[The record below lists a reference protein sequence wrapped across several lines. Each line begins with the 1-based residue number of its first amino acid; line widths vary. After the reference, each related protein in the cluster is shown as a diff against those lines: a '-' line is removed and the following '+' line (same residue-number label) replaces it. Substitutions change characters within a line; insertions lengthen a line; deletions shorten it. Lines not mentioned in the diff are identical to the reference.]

1 MQDKM
6 KQHLIPKVQLYFAPS
21 NATKETWAVCPSI
34 LPSKQQKELK
44 ELAVDTLQLG
54 KCLVAP
60 VPTQVTRAN

>member
-1 MQDKM
+1 MLNDQRVYKM

-54 KCLVAP
+54 KCL
-60 VPTQVTRAN
+60 ANSYVW